1 MNAISTA
8 REALQAQ
15 LEPIASE
22 AAELK
27 ERLDTLGR
35 SKTQLEAALKALA
48 PSKKS
53 KTRSAGKAAKP
64 CARKPDVLAVCL
76 ALVKENPKLG
86 KAELEE
92 LAKHKLADDLGF
104 SLSGVGLR
112 LGECLSSGSFA
123 VAADGTVSIAQ
134 ALAGKASD
142 KAQSNLSHSFELPV
156 ERSAEREK
164 VD

>member
-15 LEPIASE
+15 LEPIACE

-35 SKTQLEAALKALA
+35 SKAQLEAALKALA

-53 KTRSAGKAAKP
+53 KSKAARKAEKP

-76 ALVKENPKLG
+76 ALVKENPKISQG
-86 KAELEE
+86 ELEE
-92 LAKHKLADDLGF
+92 LAKHKLAEDLGF

-112 LGECLSSGSFA
+112 LGECLSSESFA

-134 ALAGKASD
+134 ASSEKTSD
-142 KAQSNLSHSFELPV
+142 KAESDLSHSIELPV
-156 ERSAEREK
+156 ERSSRSEK
-164 VD
+164 AG